1 MEEVEN
7 HHLLITEERNL
18 YKKYIS
24 LYLENDKRGDG
35 FTDH

>member
-24 LYLENDKRGDG
+24 PYTTSVEMVSQIIKG
-35 FTDH
+35 